1 MAYTSS
7 TPKPEYTEADTP
19 NTPNKESTLVY
30 NNNSSIDNL
39 TFSDVSGNTIK
50 NLVGGIINYDG
61 INTTG
66 GLFNSFD
73 TRGGGKIK
81 KSKTKSAKTVKAT
94 KAAKSAKTVKTTK
107 TSKTAKTTKTSKT
120 AKTAKTTKTSKTAKS
135 VKSNINDV
143 KIPKKIINELHNNIN
158 KMYKIYNKKNKGNGM
173 KGGGNDSGIPDNYFN
188 TTDLAL
194 ANFIPTPYDPYA
206 NNKSL
211 LLSNFGSLY

>member
-1 MAYTSS
+1 MVDTSS
-7 TPKPEYTEADTP
+7 TPKSEYTNRD
-19 NTPNKESTLVY
+19 STLVF
-30 NNNSSIDNL
+30 NNNSCKDNL
-39 TFSDVSGNTIK
+39 TFYDGDGNTIT

-61 INTTG
+61 INTTS

-73 TRGGGKIK
+73 TRGGGKTK
-81 KSKTKSAKTVKAT
+81 KSK
-94 KAAKSAKTVKTTK
+94 AKS
-107 TSKTAKTTKTSKT
+107 

-135 VKSNINDV
+135 VKPNINDV

-173 KGGGNDSGIPDNYFN
+173 KGGGNDSGIPNNYFN

>member
-1 MAYTSS
+1 MADTSS

-19 NTPNKESTLVY
+19 NIPNKESTLVY

-94 KAAKSAKTVKTTK
+94 KAAK

-120 AKTAKTTKTSKTAKS
+120 AKTSNTAKS
-135 VKSNINDV
+135 VKPNINDV

-158 KMYKIYNKKNKGNGM
+158 KMYKIYNKKNKGNVM
-173 KGGGNDSGIPDNYFN
+173 KGGGIPDNYFN
-188 TTDLAL
+188 TTDLGL
-194 ANFIPTPYDPYA
+194 ANFIQTPYDP
-206 NNKSL
+206 NTFSRSS
-211 LLSNFGSLY
+211 LLSNMGA